1 MKNRTLLLLAVLGL
15 FPAISGAQS
24 TGDYLFQ
31 RKKATSGFSS
41 VWLTPS
47 GTDLIGFNG
56 AGLLTAVPRSTFSL
70 AGHTHN
76 ANDIPDFYDAGDARW
91 VLQGVAYDDPGFIGS
106 LSWSKLTGIPPTFF
120 PDPHQ
125 HPISDVVDLEDSMSV
140 KQRRTDL
147 LGLHDG
153 RDMGNH
159 LFPVFDPSGGG
170 VHGAYSGTQLLRF
183 TRLNF
188 NLYDAAGDH
197 ALFMTVDNDFT
208 ADRRLTLALGDV
220 DRTLTMTGDATIS
233 GTNTGDQDLSGY
245 ALTSHTHTFASLT
258 SKPTTLSGYGI
269 TDAQP
274 LDAELS
280 AIAGLTSAADK
291 GIQFTGSGT
300 AATYDLTAAGKALLD
315 DASAAAQRT
324 TLGLGTAATA
334 NTGTGASD
342 VPTITQADARYAPK
356 NDPVYISYTGGS
368 QVTTSTSMADIHSSA
383 SVSVPS
389 TGLYEIVV
397 HIVYDAQA
405 TATGACFALNGPNMG
420 TMNDI
425 LVFYDV
431 GSGDKAVQSG
441 VYNDFNVPAP
451 SSRGTTDNHASI
463 RATINYTAT
472 GTVAL
477 RFRSEVAGS
486 SITVKSVY
494 GYIQKRN

>member
-1 MKNRTLLLLAVLGL
+1 MITRIYVLLLSCAM
-15 FPAISGAQS
+15 AAASIAQS

-31 RKKATSGFSS
+31 RKNASGPYTG

-47 GTDLIGFNG
+47 STDLVSFNG
-56 AGLLTAVPRSTFSL
+56 SGLLTTVPRSTFAL
-70 AGHTHN
+70 ASHTHT
-76 ANDIPDFYDAGDARW
+76 ASQVTDFNTAGDARW
-91 VLQGVAYDDPGFIGS
+91 SLLSHTHAYS
-106 LSWSKLTGIPPTFF
+106 SLTGIPSTFT
-120 PDPHQ
+120 PSAHT
-125 HPISDVVDLEDSMSV
+125 HSIADVVDLDDSLAV

-170 VHGAYSGTQLLRF
+170 VHEAYSGTQLLRF

-197 ALFMTVDNDFT
+197 ALFVDVGEDLT
-208 ADRRLTLALGDV
+208 ADRRLSLSIGDV
-220 DRTLTMTGDATIS
+220 DRTLTLTGDAWIS

-274 LDAELS
+274 IDDELT

-300 AATYDLTAAGKALLD
+300 AATYDLTTAGKALLD
-315 DASAAAQRT
+315 DASASAQRT
-324 TLGLGTAATA
+324 TLGLGTASTA

-342 VPTITQADARYAPK
+342 VPTITDADARYAFRH
-356 NDPVYISYTGGS
+356 DPTFLSYSGGS
-368 QVTTSTSMADIHSSA
+368 QISTSTSFADVHSSA
-383 SVSVPS
+383 AFTISS
-389 TGLYEIVV
+389 TGLYDITI
-397 HIVYDAQA
+397 HIVYDAAA
-405 TATGACFALNGPNMG
+405 TTTGAGFALSGPSTNYSDV
-420 TMNDI
+420 T
-425 LVFYDV
+425 VTYDV
-431 GSGDKAVQSG
+431 QSGDKSSIPG
-441 VYNDFNVPAP
+441 TGNDFNVPSP
-451 SSRGTTDNHASI
+451 SSRGTADNHARI
-463 RATINYTAT
+463 EATINYTAT
-472 GTVAL
+472 GTTVV

-486 SITVKSVY
+486 AITVKSMT
-494 GYIQKRN
+494 GLIQKRN